1 MTSYC
6 FEDNFKRLDRVKE
19 TADRYDASIAQVALA
34 WVLDGPMNTFPI
46 TGSRTG
52 EEFAANAAALDLKLT
67 PREVAWIDLQTDE
80 RPW

>member
-1 MTSYC
+1 
-6 FEDNFKRLDRVKE
+6 
-19 TADRYDASIAQVALA
+19 
-34 WVLDGPMNTFPI
+34 MNTFPI

-67 PREVAWIDLQTDE
+67 PREVAWLDLQTDE